1 MNYKWYR
8 CKARDMNI
16 FKPDG
21 IVLKFWIGGT
31 DEDSVRK
38 VLIEKGCIEIEYI
51 KEDDKGPT
59 G

>member
-1 MNYKWYR
+1 
-8 CKARDMNI
+8 MNI

-51 KEDDKGPT
+51 KEDDKGPA